1 MTRHL
6 WDCAGEE
13 KRQNKSASI
22 YFYTA
27 DPSAPLH
34 SWQGMELSLDPPNKS
49 LFMRHGNPSLYQHP
63 TWLGLPGQSYFKH
76 HRWLLHLSKHRM
88 EQQMPHHNTA
98 QQYHWGQSWEA
109 HRTCRRAT
117 KKRPTGGVQGMGFT
131 GETEQCLP
139 AQRHKY

>member
-13 KRQNKSASI
+13 KKQNKSASI

-49 LFMRHGNPSLYQHP
+49 LFMRHGNASLYQHH
-63 TWLGLPGQSYFKH
+63 LGCI
-76 HRWLLHLSKHRM
+76 
-88 EQQMPHHNTA
+88 A
-98 QQYHWGQSWEA
+98 QAELF
-109 HRTCRRAT
+109 RA
-117 KKRPTGGVQGMGFT
+117 PQVVPPS
-131 GETEQCLP
+131 L
-139 AQRHKY
+139 